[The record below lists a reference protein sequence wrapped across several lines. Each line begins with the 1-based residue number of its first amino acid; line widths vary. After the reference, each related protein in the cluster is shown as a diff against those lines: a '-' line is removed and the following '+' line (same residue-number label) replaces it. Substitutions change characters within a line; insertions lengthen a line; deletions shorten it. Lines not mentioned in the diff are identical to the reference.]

1 LKNIHIFVSQALF
14 MIAKEIIP
22 PVPKELLEQE
32 LTEDKFVRKTNFG
45 GNLLYIV
52 THNDSPNLM
61 REIGRLREESF
72 RFGGGGTGADVD
84 IDEFDTS
91 DDPYNQLIVWDPQH
105 RQILGGYRFYIPNKG
120 ASGESIAKRLST
132 SHLFN
137 YSEKFK
143 NLYMPNMIELGR
155 SFVHPAYQ
163 STNRVRK
170 GIYALDNLWDGL
182 GAIMIH
188 NPDMRYFFG
197 KITMYTHFNKIARN
211 LILYFL
217 KKNFGD
223 RENLVT
229 PIEPIDM
236 EWDETELEA
245 AFNGENYLE
254 NYKILSK
261 KVRSHHENIPP
272 LFNAYMNLSPSMKSF
287 GTSVNHE
294 FGDVEET
301 GILITIADLYQAKVE
316 RHVST
321 YKRVRYFLR
330 KDKMF

>member
-1 LKNIHIFVSQALF
+1 

-22 PVPKELLEQE
+22 PVPVELLEQE
-32 LTEDKFVRKTNFG
+32 LTEDKFIRKTNFG

-52 THNDSPNLM
+52 THHDSPNLM
-61 REIGRLREESF
+61 REIGRLREISF
-72 RFGGGGTGADVD
+72 RHGGGGTGADVD
-84 IDEFDTS
+84 IDEFDIS
-91 DDPYNQLIVWDPQH
+91 EDPYNQLIVWDPQH
-105 RQILGGYRFYIPNKG
+105 HEILGGYRFYIPGKEVPG
-120 ASGESIAKRLST
+120 DLIAKRLST
-132 SHLFN
+132 SHLFHF
-137 YSEKFK
+137 SDKFK
-143 NLYMPNMIELGR
+143 NQYMPNMIELGR
-155 SFVHPAYQ
+155 SFVQPAYQ

-188 NPDMRYFFG
+188 NPEMKYFFG
-197 KITMYTHFNKIARN
+197 KVTMYTHFNKTARN

-217 KKNFGD
+217 KKHFGD
-223 RENLVT
+223 KENLLT
-229 PIEPIDM
+229 PIEPIQMD
-236 EWDETELEA
+236 WDESELEA
-245 AFNGENYLE
+245 TFSGDSYLE
-254 NYKILSK
+254 NYKLLSK

-272 LFNAYMNLSPSMKSF
+272 LINAYMNLSPSMKSF
-287 GTSVNHE
+287 GTAINHE

-301 GILITIADLYQAKVE
+301 GILITIADIYQAKLE